1 MRPVVVNMIQM
12 WKSVTGAAK
21 ALVASMQPIVVKGI
35 QTRPVMA
42 GAAVVLVAAAGL
54 WLTGGFGS
62 SKGAVAQSQ
71 RQGQARGV
79 PVEVAVAEKK
89 MVPVRV
95 ESLGTVTPMASV
107 AIKTRIDTEIV
118 AVHFADGAF
127 VKKGDLL
134 FTLDSR
140 ALEAQLRE
148 KEGTLARNRAALE
161 GAERD
166 VRRYT
171 ELIAKGA
178 TTQLNLDNST
188 TQANALRGQV
198 AADES
203 AVENLKVQISYCTI
217 RATISGRASMA
228 AVKVGN
234 FVRPADAAP
243 LATIIQAAPVYVT
256 FPLPQR
262 SLPDLRMALSEASA
276 TIEAAVPGET
286 RQATGQ
292 VTMIENTVDAV
303 TGMVAVRATMP
314 NTDDL
319 LWPGTL
325 VTVRLTLREE
335 HAVTVPSGAVQVSQ
349 TGSFVFVVKDGAATV
364 QPVSVARTVDSDSV
378 ITSGLKG
385 GEMVVTTGHLLLSSG
400 TKVAVRDTKAGS

>member
-1 MRPVVVNMIQM
+1 MVG
-12 WKSVTGAAK
+12 GA
-21 ALVASMQPIVVKGI
+21 
-35 QTRPVMA
+35 
-42 GAAVVLVAAAGL
+42 AAVVVVVLL
-54 WLTGGFGS
+54 WLTGAFWS
-62 SKGAVAQSQ
+62 SNGAVAQSQ
-71 RQGQARGV
+71 RESRVRTV
-79 PVEVAVAEKK
+79 PVEVAIAVKK
-89 MVPVRV
+89 KVPVRT

-118 AVHFADGAF
+118 GVHFTDGAY

-148 KEGTLARNRAALE
+148 KEGTLARNRAALA

-166 VRRYT
+166 VARYT

-188 TQANALRGQV
+188 TQANVLRGQV

-203 AVENLKVQISYCTI
+203 ATENLKVQISYCTI
-217 RATISGRASMA
+217 RAPISGRASMA

-234 FVRPADAAP
+234 LVRSADSVP

-262 SLPDLRMALSEASA
+262 SLPDLRHALAAETASIVA
-276 TIEAAVPGET
+276 LVPGDE
-286 RQATGQ
+286 RRAIGQ
-292 VTMIENTVDAV
+292 VSMIENSVDAS
-303 TGMVAVRATMP
+303 TGMVTVRATMP
-314 NTDDL
+314 NTNDV

-325 VTVRLTLREE
+325 VTVKLTFREE
-335 HAVTVPSGAVQVSQ
+335 EAVVIPPIAVQVSQ
-349 TGSFVFVVKDGAATV
+349 TGSFVFVVKDDTAMV
-364 QPVSVARTVDSDSV
+364 QPITVARTIDGQSV
-378 ITSGLKG
+378 ISSGLNG
-385 GEMVVTTGHLLLSSG
+385 GEAVVTTGHLLLSNG
-400 TKVAVRDTKAGS
+400 TKVAVRDAKVGS